1 MEEKNNEIYD
11 KAINLLNKG
20 IKDQDKLRYAL
31 FLIKDIKSLPI
42 LVEYVDIAC
51 NKELLKSKYYH
62 RVILLVS
69 KQQYIKQLKYIK
81 RIVTNEK
88 FLHSK
93 YSEQELRMLEDKTD
107 ETEYNIYFNLINKIE
122 GEEIDLENDR
132 NMKVLISG
140 CKKNVVSSAMNE
152 FKDGKCKIKI

>member
-20 IKDQDKLRYAL
+20 IKNQDKLRYAL

-51 NKELLKSKYYH
+51 NEELLKSKYYH
-62 RVILLVS
+62 RIILLVS

-140 CKKNVVSSAMNE
+140 CKKNIASSAMNE